1 MVIPPAMTIRG
12 LLTILY
18 PPGCHSRAFLLS
30 FRQQASTARG
40 PSFLA
45 RFIAHLKYLQ
55 MMKEQAGGDPR
66 HEILQCNRNLSLDVE
81 SLLGIP
87 QALMMDMLT

>member
-1 MVIPPAMTIRG
+1 
-12 LLTILY
+12 
-18 PPGCHSRAFLLS
+18 
-30 FRQQASTARG
+30 
-40 PSFLA
+40 
-45 RFIAHLKYLQ
+45 
-55 MMKEQAGGDPR
+55 MMKEQAGGTLR

>member
-1 MVIPPAMTIRG
+1 
-12 LLTILY
+12 
-18 PPGCHSRAFLLS
+18 
-30 FRQQASTARG
+30 
-40 PSFLA
+40 
-45 RFIAHLKYLQ
+45 